1 VTPDVLKTARLP
13 VFMKLKIAFALV
25 LGAFLGS
32 GPTIVAAQSNSA
44 ITPVLFVCEHGSV
57 KSLISA
63 SLFNRVAK
71 EQGLAFTAVSRG
83 VNPDAAVPSAIVEEL
98 RADHIE
104 VADFKPRRLSSSDIA
119 HASRVIAIGVDLS
132 SATDGIK
139 VPLESWGDIPSATLD
154 YPQARAAILRHI
166 NILLDELKTSR

>member
-1 VTPDVLKTARLP
+1 
-13 VFMKLKIAFALV
+13 MKLKIAFALV

-104 VADFKPRRLSSSDIA
+104 VADFKPRKLSSSDIA
-119 HASRVIAIGVDLS
+119 QASRVIAIGVDLS

-154 YPQARAAILRHI
+154 YPEARAAILRHI